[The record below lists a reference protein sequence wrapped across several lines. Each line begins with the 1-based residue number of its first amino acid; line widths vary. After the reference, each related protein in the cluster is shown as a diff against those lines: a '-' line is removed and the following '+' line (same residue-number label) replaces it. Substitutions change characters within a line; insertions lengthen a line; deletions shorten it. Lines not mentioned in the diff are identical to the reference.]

1 MTIAKQI
8 IESMGVLRP
17 ESQSEC
23 VDADGKGLSNG
34 SMVIH
39 AGKSKKITKIGDEDM
54 LTLDDGTEIKSDKV
68 KKDDGSTEETSD
80 DDSEE

>member
-1 MTIAKQI
+1 MTIATQI
-8 IESMGVLRP
+8 IESMNVLRP
-17 ESQSEC
+17 QNEC
-23 VDADGKGLSNG
+23 EDADGKSLSNG

-68 KKDDGSTEETSD
+68 KKADESDMAD
-80 DDSEE
+80 DDEKDGE